1 MIYIILAIFLFL
13 SLLIGSQFFLVRKS
27 KKMKGSTI
35 GTEYLSDEIKK
46 TIMMERSMLYFY
58 SPSCGA
64 CRSQTPIIEKLKKEF
79 KNVLSID
86 VSRDF
91 RTARVFGIMGTPSI
105 VILKKGTVKEIFIG
119 AKDENALRNSYL
131 KV

>member
-1 MIYIILAIFLFL
+1 MIYIILTIFLFL
-13 SLLIGSQFFLVRKS
+13 SLLVGFQFFLVRKS
-27 KKMKGSTI
+27 KKIKGSQI
-35 GTEYLSDEIKK
+35 NPNYLSNEIKK
-46 TIMMERSMLYFY
+46 AVMKDQSMLYFY

-64 CRSQTPIIEKLKKEF
+64 CRSQTPVIEKLKKEF

-105 VILKKGTVKEIFIG
+105 VILNKGTVKEIFIG
-119 AKDENALRNSYL
+119 AKDENILRNSYL